1 MSFEKSPDVSKRRV
15 VVTGIGVISPVGND
29 VKSTWQSIIAGDSG
43 LGYISRFPADDYD
56 YPIAAEVKNFRPAEF
71 IDPKLER
78 RIDLSTSFAMVAAR
92 QAWYDAGLEQDEV
105 NMNRAGIVVGT
116 GIGGGHL
123 MIEAQRV
130 LDEKGPRRVS
140 PFLITN
146 MLADTASGL
155 IAIDLG
161 LKGPNFAVTAACAT
175 GGAATGEAISVIQ
188 RGEADI
194 VLAGGHEAPL
204 QPVFY
209 AGFNAMKAL
218 ATSDDPVKAVK
229 PFDSERNGFI
239 LGEGA
244 AVLVLEESER
254 ALARGAHIYAEC
266 KAAATSSDA
275 FDMVAADG
283 TGIAN
288 AMTEALKQAEISPQD
303 VDYIN
308 AHGTG
313 TLLNDKVETKAI
325 KSVFG
330 ESAYQLAVSSTKAA
344 TGHLMGA
351 AGAVEAALTV
361 LAIENNILP
370 PTLNYGNPDL
380 ECDLDYVPNSARPRE
395 IRNAISTSVGLG
407 GHNSAI
413 VFSQWTG

>member
-1 MSFEKSPDVSKRRV
+1 MSSKNSPDASKRRV

-43 LGYISRFPADDYD
+43 LGHISRFSADDYE
-56 YPIAAEVKNFRPAEF
+56 YPIAAEVKNFHPSEF
-71 IDPKLER
+71 IDSKLER
-78 RIDLSTSFAMVAAR
+78 RIDLSTSLAIVAAR
-92 QAWYDAGLEQDEV
+92 QAWHDAGLEQGEV
-105 NMNRAGIVVGT
+105 NPNRSGIVIGT

-123 MIEAQRV
+123 MVEAQRV

-188 RGEADI
+188 RGEADV

-218 ATSDDPVKAVK
+218 ATSEDPIKAVK
-229 PFDSERNGFI
+229 PFDNERNGFI

-266 KAAATSSDA
+266 KSAATSSDA

-288 AMTEALKQAEISPQD
+288 AMTEVLRQAELSPQD
-303 VDYIN
+303 IDYIN

-370 PTLNYGNPDL
+370 PTLNYENPDP
-380 ECDLDYVPNSARPRE
+380 ECDLDYVPNSARSRV

-413 VFSQWTG
+413 LFSEWAG

>member
-1 MSFEKSPDVSKRRV
+1 MSSEKSPDVSKRRV

-43 LGYISRFPADDYD
+43 LGYISRFSADDYD
-56 YPIAAEVKNFRPAEF
+56 YPIAAEVKNFHPAEF

-92 QAWYDAGLEQDEV
+92 QAWYDAGLEQDDV
-105 NMNRAGIVVGT
+105 NMNRAGIIIGT

-288 AMTEALKQAEISPQD
+288 AMTQALKQAEISPQD
-303 VDYIN
+303 IDYIN

-330 ESAYQLAVSSTKAA
+330 ESAYKLAVSSTKAA

-370 PTLNYGNPDL
+370 PTLNYGNPDP

-413 VFSQWTG
+413 VFSQWAG